1 MILSADGADAMLAG
15 NFATSCNNGYI
26 RIYGGTVPTA
36 TATASPTLLSGDGR
50 LGATAFGAP
59 AAGTNV
65 RRITANAMTSDSAA
79 DAGGTATHFR
89 VFKSDGTTVMF
100 QGTVGAVASGMEME
114 IDTVP
119 VIQGAPVNFN
129 SLIVEMS
136 IT

>member
-1 MILSADGADAMLAG
+1 
-15 NFATSCNNGYI
+15 
-26 RIYGGTVPTA
+26 
-36 TATASPTLLSGDGR
+36 
-50 LGATAFGAP
+50 
-59 AAGTNV
+59 
-65 RRITANAMTSDSAA
+65 MTSDSAA
-79 DAGGTATHFR
+79 DLGGTATHFR

-119 VIQGAPVNFN
+119 IIQGAPVNFN

>member
-26 RIYGGTVPTA
+26 RIYSGTVPTA
-36 TATASPTLLSGDGR
+36 TATAPSGLLSGDGR

-79 DAGGTATHFR
+79 DAGGTATYFR

>member
-1 MILSADGADAMLAG
+1 MILSAAGADAMLSG
-15 NFATSCNNGYI
+15 NFSTLCNNGYI
-26 RIYGGTVPTA
+26 KLYGGTVPTS

-59 AAGTNV
+59 GAGTNV
-65 RRITANAMTSDSAA
+65 RRITANAMSSDPAA

-89 VFKSDGTTVMF
+89 VFQSDNTTVMF
-100 QGTVGAVASGMEME
+100 QGTVGGVASGMEME